1 MSDNNKTPDWDKITE
16 GKIRHGVA
24 VEAFG
29 KGMELNAKNMRE
41 IEKWVQFIIHGYNG
55 IKEILDSK
63 VVAKTEAPMSNEELK
78 DEIVDKFDGEILD
91 SDDYIKEQI
100 DKYVVG
106 LDIKNKNKVMYQLKN
121 GNITMDILG
130 ACLDRIKVLKKV

>member
-1 MSDNNKTPDWDKITE
+1 MSDKQPDWDKITE

-63 VVAKTEAPMSNEELK
+63 VVAKTEEPMSNEELK
-78 DEIVDKFDGEILD
+78 DEIGDKFDGEILD

-121 GNITMDILG
+121 GNITMDNLG

>member
-1 MSDNNKTPDWDKITE
+1 MSDKQPDWDKITE

-29 KGMELNAKNMRE
+29 KGMELNAENMRE

-63 VVAKTEAPMSNEELK
+63 VVAKTEEPMSNEELK

-121 GNITMDILG
+121 GNITMDNLG